1 MIVMSLHRRQHF
13 SARNPGFGVYQVDL
27 KLNSMENQEL
37 RVEVYVILKKY
48 LESF

>member
-27 KLNSMENQEL
+27 KLDSMEDQDII
-37 RVEVYVILKKY
+37 VLKTNP
-48 LESF
+48 